1 MNRKIKTMGTGE
13 LAKKLKLRKEGE
25 EGKDSPSFLSHARQS
40 QTLVA
45 GASPLQR
52 ASFHC
57 QTADGF

>member
-52 ASFHC
+52 TSFHY
-57 QTADGF
+57 